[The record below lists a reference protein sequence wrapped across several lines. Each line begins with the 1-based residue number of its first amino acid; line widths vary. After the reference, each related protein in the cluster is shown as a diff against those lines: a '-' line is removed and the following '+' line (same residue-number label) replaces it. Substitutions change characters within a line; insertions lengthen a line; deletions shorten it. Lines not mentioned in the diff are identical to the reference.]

1 MSAAAKNSQ
10 PNHVG
15 TVIPS
20 HTNSVDNVGLAVA
33 AIGIATA
40 VSRILGATAN
50 APPLK
55 YITIVLLVYGN
66 ELFIPGSDIV
76 VVILRILRLYVVN

>member
-1 MSAAAKNSQ
+1 MSAAAKNIQ

-20 HTNSVDNVGLAVA
+20 HTNSVDNVGLAAA

-40 VSRILGATAN
+40 VNRILGAI

-55 YITIVLLVYGN
+55 YITIVLLVYVN
-66 ELFIPGSDIV
+66 ELFIPGSDI
-76 VVILRILRLYVVN
+76 ILRILRLYVVN

>member
-33 AIGIATA
+33 AIGIATP
-40 VSRILGATAN
+40 VSRILGASTL
-50 APPLK
+50 APLLK
-55 YITIVLLVYGN
+55 YITIVLLVYVN
-66 ELFIPGSDIV
+66 ELFIPGSDI
-76 VVILRILRLYVVN
+76 ILRILRLYVVN

>member
-1 MSAAAKNSQ
+1 MSAATKNSQ

-20 HTNSVDNVGLAVA
+20 HTNSVDNVGLAAA
-33 AIGIATA
+33 AIGIATP
-40 VSRILGATAN
+40 VSRILGAI

-55 YITIVLLVYGN
+55 YITIVLLVYVN
-66 ELFIPGSDIV
+66 ELFIPGSDI
-76 VVILRILRLYVVN
+76 ILRILRLYVVN

>member
-1 MSAAAKNSQ
+1 MSAATKNSQ

-20 HTNSVDNVGLAVA
+20 HTNSVDNVGLAAA

-40 VSRILGATAN
+40 VSRILGAN
-50 APPLK
+50 APSLK
-55 YITIVLLVYGN
+55 YITIVLLVYVN
-66 ELFIPGSDIV
+66 ELFIPGSDI
-76 VVILRILRLYVVN
+76 ILRILRLYVVN

>member
-20 HTNSVDNVGLAVA
+20 HANSVDNVGLAAA
-33 AIGIATA
+33 AIGIAVA
-40 VSRILGATAN
+40 VSRILGAI

-55 YITIVLLVYGN
+55 YITIVLLVYVN
-66 ELFIPGSDIV
+66 ELFIPGSDI
-76 VVILRILRLYVVN
+76 ILRILRLYVVN

>member
-40 VSRILGATAN
+40 VSRILGATT
-50 APPLK
+50 PSLK
-55 YITIVLLVYGN
+55 YITIVLLVYVN
-66 ELFIPGSDIV
+66 ELFIPGSDI
-76 VVILRILRLYVVN
+76 ILRILRLYVVN

>member
-1 MSAAAKNSQ
+1 MSAATKNSQ

-33 AIGIATA
+33 AIGIAAA
-40 VSRILGATAN
+40 VSRILGAIT
-50 APPLK
+50 PPLK
-55 YITIVLLVYGN
+55 YITIVLLVYVN
-66 ELFIPGSDIV
+66 ELFIPGSDI
-76 VVILRILRLYVVN
+76 ILRILRLYVVN